1 MGVQPENCVIDT
13 NNTQKIIEG
22 IITKYKRHPSILKI
36 KNIFDSSIPF
46 NFSKAEI
53 AYINV
58 FLKQADPKKATGPD
72 TILPK
77 LLKMSANVIGKHL
90 WIIINMDIDNY
101 NVPDNNKVA
110 TVRPTCKKKSRN
122 GLENYRPVSLLN
134 AFSETY

>member
-1 MGVQPENCVIDT
+1 MSNDFITVRNGDAFKDKESELQEILNIHYINTVDKTLGVQPENCVIDT

-22 IITKYKRHPSILKI
+22 IITKYKRHPSILEI

-90 WIIINMDIDNY
+90 
-101 NVPDNNKVA
+101 
-110 TVRPTCKKKSRN
+110 
-122 GLENYRPVSLLN
+122 
-134 AFSETY
+134 